1 MADERPLVSII
12 TANHNGAE
20 FLAAAARSVLG
31 QTLTALEWI
40 IADDAS
46 TDDSLAVIAAACAGD
61 SRVRVL
67 PAAVNGGPAVARN
80 RALASARGAWL
91 AVFDSDDLMEPNR
104 LEGLLAEALS
114 SDADIVVDNVRV
126 FSAADPTGQPLLN
139 GQAYANPHWIS
150 LADYVAS
157 SRMYAPQPGLGYL
170 KPMFNSDKL
179 GPLRYRENLKIGED
193 YDLVLNL
200 MARGARLRFVPPALY
215 GYRKHGASISAVMRG
230 EHLVQ
235 MMTADADFE
244 AGLAAHPPQVRR
256 AQRRRRRSLETA
268 LAYDTI
274 ICALKRG
281 DLRAGLV
288 LSLRQPRS
296 WPLLTLPVRVRFRRL
311 WTRLSTGCRR
321 LVVKP
326 LSR

>member
-12 TANHNGAE
+12 TANHNGAA

-31 QTLTALEWI
+31 QTLAAFEWI

-46 TDDSLAVIAAACAGD
+46 TDDSLAVIASACGGD

-67 PAAVNGGPAVARN
+67 PAAVNGGPAMARN
-80 RALASARGAWL
+80 RALAAARGAWI
-91 AVFDSDDLMEPNR
+91 AVFDSDDLMEPDR
-104 LEGLLAEALS
+104 LERLLAEARS
-114 SDADIVVDNVRV
+114 NDADIVVDNLRV
-126 FSAADPTGQPLLN
+126 FSAVDPTGQPLLN
-139 GQAYANPHWIS
+139 GQAYADPRWVT
-150 LADYVAS
+150 LADYITS
-157 SRMYAPQPGLGYL
+157 SRMYAPRPGLGYL

-193 YDLVLNL
+193 YDLVLSL
-200 MARGARLRFVPPALY
+200 MARGARLRFTPPALY

-230 EHLVQ
+230 DHLVQ
-235 MMTADADFE
+235 MMAADAEFE

-256 AQRRRRRSLETA
+256 AQQRRRRSLETA

-296 WPLLTLPVRVRFRRL
+296 WPLLTLPVRVRVRRL
-311 WTRLSTGCRR
+311 WTRLSATCRT
-321 LVVKP
+321 LVLKP
-326 LSR
+326 ISR

>member
-1 MADERPLVSII
+1 MAGERPLVSII
-12 TANHNGAE
+12 TANHNGAQ
-20 FLAAAARSVLG
+20 FLAAAAHSVLG
-31 QTLTALEWI
+31 QTLTAFEWI

-46 TDDSLAVIAAACAGD
+46 TDDSLVVIAAACAGD
-61 SRVRVL
+61 PRVRVL

-80 RALASARGAWL
+80 RALAAARGAWL
-91 AVFDSDDLMEPNR
+91 AIFDSDDLMELDR
-104 LEGLLAEALS
+104 LERLLAEAQA

-139 GQAYANPHWIS
+139 GPAYANPRWIS
-150 LADYVAS
+150 LADYIAS

-170 KPMFNSDKL
+170 KPMFNSDRL
-179 GPLRYRENLKIGED
+179 GPLRYRETLKIGED
-193 YDLVLNL
+193 YDLVLTL
-200 MARGARLRFVPPALY
+200 MAAGARLRLAPAALY

-230 EHLVQ
+230 DHLVQ
-235 MMTADADFE
+235 MMAADAEFE

-256 AQRRRRRSLETA
+256 AQQRRRRSLETA

-281 DLRAGLV
+281 DLGAGLV

-311 WTRLSTGCRR
+311 WTRLSAA
-321 LVVKP
+321 
-326 LSR
+326 